1 MPRSSVREKMPIRDV
16 GLAAAAVIAVPVVTI
31 FTISAGPDGLVT
43 VLVVLMGLGSVL
55 AALSD
60 KPVLII
66 GLLVGASACQRAV
79 GAVTGSPIALWLD
92 DSVLIGMALYVLIR
106 LSARINGKIAA
117 VLLIFVG
124 FLLFALV
131 RSTDFSVGLYQLRQV
146 AVPALLLL
154 FGVVFDREKIKKAS
168 PVVLTFI
175 AIGALYGVL
184 ELAGIRLID
193 PSTAS
198 GLNTFSSTNI
208 RENGLPAAY
217 RYFLSDGTVLSR
229 VGGLIL
235 NPPSFGILAATGF
248 IWLRFSDNR
257 RGPGFVILGLLFA
270 VMTVASLGRGGIVVL
285 GLAIAQPFITKY
297 SGRLA
302 FILVGAVMGVVAYGE
317 FVTQG
322 QSGRHAEGF
331 TYGLTYALSHPI
343 GGGFGLVGN
352 SVNQLGLAGDDSGAG
367 ESLAAIFLTAFGWV
381 GILLLVWLLLRGI
394 GAGTTMPGVALTSA
408 VLVSLVSETAGGLDA
423 AGPLWILGG
432 FALVGDQSVRKVL
445 AGVVG
450 RRKKETEPDEQFLD
464 PKLVTTKGNRFV

>member
-1 MPRSSVREKMPIRDV
+1 MARSSVREKMSVRDV
-16 GLAAAAVIAVPVVTI
+16 GLAAGAVVAVPVVTI
-31 FTISAGPDGLVT
+31 GTIAAGPDGLVT
-43 VLVVLMGLGSVL
+43 ILVVIL
-55 AALSD
+55 AISSLVAAISNR
-60 KPVLII
+60 PVLII
-66 GLLVGASACQRAV
+66 GLLVAASACQRAV
-79 GAVTGSPIALWLD
+79 GAITGSSIALWLD

-106 LSARINGKIAA
+106 LSARLNARTVA
-117 VLLIFVG
+117 LLLVFAG

-131 RSTDFSVGLYQLRQV
+131 RATDFSVGLYQLRQI
-146 AVPALLLL
+146 AVPALLVL
-154 FGVVFDREKIKKAS
+154 FGMVFDREKIKQAS
-168 PVVLTFI
+168 PVVIAFI
-175 AIGALYGVL
+175 AVGALYGLL

-248 IWLRFSDNR
+248 IWLRFSEMR
-257 RGPGFVILGLLFA
+257 RGPGFVILALLFGT
-270 VMTVASLGRGGIVVL
+270 MTVASLGRGGFVVL
-285 GLAIAQPFITKY
+285 GLAIVQPFLTKY

-302 FILVGAVMGVVAYGE
+302 FVLVGAVMGVVAYSE

-367 ESLAAIFLTAFGWV
+367 ESLAAIFLTAFGWF

-394 GAGTTMPGVALTSA
+394 GAGKTLPGVALTAA

-432 FALVGDQSVRKVL
+432 LALTTDQSARDVL

-450 RRKKETEPDEQFLD
+450 RKKKTADSDEGFLVD
-464 PKLVTTKGNRFV
+464 QPLGHEGRLPA